1 MKKTVSSLLIATM
14 SLCSVS
20 AFAQAKTQECNND
33 CKKECTTEC
42 AKPEKC
48 RKGDKKTCN
57 PFEGLNLTEQQQAAL
72 KAIPCPREVMKA
84 SRQQCKDNKT
94 ECNKADRRKMSK
106 DIKLNYLKQVK
117 SVLTPEQYVQ
127 FLENNF
133 VNQGFHK
140 AGRNHG
146 NRHHNKHKKCGNER
160 KYCSEKQNCN
170 K

>member
-1 MKKTVSSLLIATM
+1 MIVKKNVPPSAPNPKNAAKAT
-14 SLCSVS
+14 
-20 AFAQAKTQECNND
+20 
-33 CKKECTTEC
+33 
-42 AKPEKC
+42 
-48 RKGDKKTCN
+48 RN
-57 PFEGLNLTEQQQAAL
+57 PATRLRASTLPNSNR
-72 KAIPCPREVMKA
+72 REVMKA